1 MSYFDNIDLDIEINT
16 KMILKMIFFINMFF
30 YLKIDDH
37 SNFIIKNY

>member
-16 KMILKMIFFINMFF
+16 KMIFFINMFF